1 MKINEAIKRK
11 INKILYENNI
21 SLNKLA
27 NLSCVT
33 QSTIESIVT
42 GDSKNPKLLTIVRIC
57 DGLNITLSEF
67 FDDDIFNDIDV
78 EN

>member
-1 MKINEAIKRK
+1 MKINEEIKRK

-67 FDDDIFNDIDV
+67 FNDDIFNDIDV

>member
-1 MKINEAIKRK
+1 MKINEEIKRK